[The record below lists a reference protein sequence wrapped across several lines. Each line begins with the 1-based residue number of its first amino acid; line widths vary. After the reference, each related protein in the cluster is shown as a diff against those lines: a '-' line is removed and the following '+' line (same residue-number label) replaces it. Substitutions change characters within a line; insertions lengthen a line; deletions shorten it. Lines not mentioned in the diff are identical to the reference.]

1 MTVPLVWFVS
11 VSKNPSDAPAG
22 EGVIPPEASRRPP
35 RLRLTPRA
43 GPGRRR
49 RPGSEDTRD
58 SDLRTSLT
66 RYRMNRIL
74 SVVRSM
80 TDKIIELSR
89 AVVTAPAYGESNGGL
104 ESIRST
110 Y

>member
-1 MTVPLVWFVS
+1 
-11 VSKNPSDAPAG
+11 
-22 EGVIPPEASRRPP
+22 
-35 RLRLTPRA
+35 
-43 GPGRRR
+43 
-49 RPGSEDTRD
+49 
-58 SDLRTSLT
+58 
-66 RYRMNRIL
+66 MNRIL

-104 ESIRST
+104 ESVRST

>member
-1 MTVPLVWFVS
+1 MFGFMEPLTGADLGSRIRAF
-11 VSKNPSDAPAG
+11 SKD
-22 EGVIPPEASRRPP
+22 
-35 RLRLTPRA
+35 
-43 GPGRRR
+43 
-49 RPGSEDTRD
+49 GS
-58 SDLRTSLT
+58 
-66 RYRMNRIL
+66 RMNRIL

>member
-1 MTVPLVWFVS
+1 
-11 VSKNPSDAPAG
+11 
-22 EGVIPPEASRRPP
+22 
-35 RLRLTPRA
+35 
-43 GPGRRR
+43 
-49 RPGSEDTRD
+49 
-58 SDLRTSLT
+58 
-66 RYRMNRIL
+66 MNRIL

-89 AVVTAPAYGESNGGL
+89 AVVTAPASNGESNGGL